1 LQDAIREKVLCPYS
15 YSIVPCNFEADEA
28 EEYVRLSA
36 HIGSLVGQYKADP
49 DPAKLVILQATVS
62 RRTRL
67 LGSLRNKNH
76 RLEEVL
82 KFAPRTP
89 HTLIY
94 CGEGAHPLDAAYD
107 VEAERNVD
115 LTIGS
120 LSSFGWRVSRVTAH
134 EAAAER
140 RQILS
145 NFTDGT
151 IDAVA
156 AIRVLDEGFDIPSCR
171 HAYLLASSTSHRQYV
186 QRRGR
191 VLRQS
196 PGKHIAAIADFIPLP
211 TITQFEENREI
222 WKKQIANELIRIR
235 EFAELSTNP
244 DDARTEFERATNLL
258 NIRSDEFDDWPQIED
273 EVYDD

>member
-1 LQDAIREKVLCPYS
+1 M
-15 YSIVPCNFEADEA
+15 
-28 EEYVRLSA
+28 
-36 HIGSLVGQYKADP
+36 
-49 DPAKLVILQATVS
+49 
-62 RRTRL
+62 
-67 LGSLRNKNH
+67 
-76 RLEEVL
+76 
-82 KFAPRTP
+82 
-89 HTLIY
+89 
-94 CGEGAHPLDAAYD
+94 
-107 VEAERNVD
+107 EAERNVD